1 MEIETHMTKLF
12 AASAYVAVMSLAI
25 VSEGN
30 ARYPH
35 RAFAAAPGWGGK
47 TAAPKGDCATA
58 LCSSVRGETQLASLA
73 RTGPNETTATRA
85 R

>member
-35 RAFAAAPGWGGK
+35 RAFASG
-47 TAAPKGDCATA
+47 AAPKSDCATA
-58 LCSSVRGETQLASLA
+58 LCSSVRGGTQLASLA